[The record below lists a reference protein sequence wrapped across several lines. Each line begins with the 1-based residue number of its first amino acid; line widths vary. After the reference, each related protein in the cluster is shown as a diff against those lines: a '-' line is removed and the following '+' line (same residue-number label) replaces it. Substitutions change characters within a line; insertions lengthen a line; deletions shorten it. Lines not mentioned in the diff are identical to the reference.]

1 MKLSSNKK
9 VQIAVNEYFASL
21 EESFFKT
28 GIIALETK
36 WKKSIE
42 LGNVYVKK
50 WKHFRKSVF
59 IFMVRTRT
67 FQSTL
72 VQLYNPIYFTQ
83 CFYKPQ

>member
-50 WKHFRKSVF
+50 
-59 IFMVRTRT
+59 
-67 FQSTL
+67 
-72 VQLYNPIYFTQ
+72 
-83 CFYKPQ
+83 